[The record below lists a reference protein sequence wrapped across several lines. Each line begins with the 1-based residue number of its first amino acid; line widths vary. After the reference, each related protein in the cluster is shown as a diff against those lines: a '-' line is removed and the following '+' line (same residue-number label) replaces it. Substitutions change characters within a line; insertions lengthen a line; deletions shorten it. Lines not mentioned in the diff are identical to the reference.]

1 MILSCVIIDD
11 EPLAAELLKSYAEKT
26 PFLQLKGVF
35 HNAISAMQIFREEP
49 IDLVFLDIQMPEL
62 SGIELAKIMPRQT
75 KFIFTTAFSQYA
87 VEGFKVKAVDYLL
100 KPISYDN
107 FVASAMKVVQLKM
120 EQTPASSRERFF
132 FVKSDYQLLRINI
145 DEIVYIEGQKDYVRI
160 YLDNGT
166 KVMALLNMKTL
177 EDTLPHPEFLRTH
190 RSFIVNMSKVKN
202 VVRFRIVI
210 GDKLIP
216 ISDSYKDRV
225 QQYLEERTLG

>member
-1 MILSCVIIDD
+1 MKLRCAIIDD
-11 EPLAAELLKSYAEKT
+11 EPLALGLIESYVKKTDFLTLEGCYASAVEAMPQLTEKPVDLL
-26 PFLQLKGVF
+26 
-35 HNAISAMQIFREEP
+35 
-49 IDLVFLDIQMPEL
+49 FLDIQMPEL

-75 KFIFTTAFSQYA
+75 KIIFTTAFSQYA

>member
-75 KFIFTTAFSQYA
+75 KIIFTTAFSQYA

-132 FVKSDYQLLRINI
+132 FVKSD
-145 DEIVYIEGQKDYVRI
+145 
-160 YLDNGT
+160 
-166 KVMALLNMKTL
+166 
-177 EDTLPHPEFLRTH
+177 
-190 RSFIVNMSKVKN
+190 
-202 VVRFRIVI
+202 
-210 GDKLIP
+210 
-216 ISDSYKDRV
+216 
-225 QQYLEERTLG
+225 

>member
-1 MILSCVIIDD
+1 MNQNLPVDVISVCSAEGEIRPLRLRMED
-11 EPLAAELLKSYAEKT
+11 ES
-26 PFLQLKGVF
+26 
-35 HNAISAMQIFREEP
+35 R
-49 IDLVFLDIQMPEL
+49 QM
-62 SGIELAKIMPRQT
+62 
-75 KFIFTTAFSQYA
+75 
-87 VEGFKVKAVDYLL
+87 
-100 KPISYDN
+100 
-107 FVASAMKVVQLKM
+107 
-120 EQTPASSRERFF
+120 
-132 FVKSDYQLLRINI
+132 LRINI

-225 QQYLEERTLG
+225 QQYLEERTLS